1 MPGILH
7 IDFGILAGEARIW
20 FDDEAL
26 AHSTSRAFGG
36 QACVLQAVKSIES
49 HCDHVVSGRLST
61 GYSIDGATELCGTAA
76 ARAVVIPCRGAGER
90 SNLERV
96 SVASWPGALM
106 PSLDAPLARDALFR
120 SLVHLFAARE
130 IPVLRLRYDEPA
142 DGVELVR
149 EVTRS
154 L

>member
-26 AHSTSRAFGG
+26 AHSIARTFGG
-36 QACVLQAVKSIES
+36 QARVLQAVKSIES

-76 ARAVVIPCRGAGER
+76 ARR
-90 SNLERV
+90 SRN
-96 SVASWPGALM
+96 
-106 PSLDAPLARDALFR
+106 PLSR
-120 SLVHLFAARE
+120 S
-130 IPVLRLRYDEPA
+130 
-142 DGVELVR
+142 G
-149 EVTRS
+149 
-154 L
+154 